1 VRTEETIV
9 VMAMFGMIAGVGI
22 IWMAMQNRRHLR
34 ELEHRERLAMIER
47 GLMPSPETDPIAF
60 ERAIMLAR
68 SPESRGTSRM
78 RSAGVMM
85 IALGIGFMFLLTFTA
100 GEPGVGIGVGGAFAI
115 LGVAFFINSSLMSR
129 SNSYA
134 PLPPRPMSP
143 VNPERK
149 DS

>member
-1 VRTEETIV
+1 
-9 VMAMFGMIAGVGI
+9 MAMVGMVAGVGI

-60 ERAIMLAR
+60 ERAMLAR
-68 SPESRGTSRM
+68 SPESRSTSRM

-115 LGVAFFINSSLMSR
+115 LGAAFFINSTLMSR
-129 SNSYA
+129 SQPY
-134 PLPPRPMSP
+134 PQLPHRPMSS
-143 VNPERK
+143 VSPERK
-149 DS
+149 EPPSTFSS

>member
-22 IWMAMQNRRHLR
+22 IWMAMQNRRHIR

-85 IALGIGFMFLLTFTA
+85 MALGIGFMFLLTFTA

-129 SNSYA
+129 PNSYSQ
-134 PLPPRPMSP
+134 LPPRPVSS